1 MGVLV
6 LDKVLNKA
14 AGIIALKILYKGI
27 AGMKNLN
34 SNTFHKL
41 PILDGLELFNAKKHC
56 IDFPFHTHTTFN
68 ITLILE
74 QPFSTKLLNS
84 LLQAPVGTIC
94 ITNPHEVHATIC
106 DNKIGNSFFTFYI
119 SPDVLKALNGKRLPF
134 FDDKIIY
141 DEALFQQL
149 YSISQNIGNPKFDVE
164 NKLLKTLKQFAARY
178 ANISKYSDEETKL
191 FQSFLENDSFE
202 KFSLEKAAKKFGLNK
217 YKFLRL
223 FKQETGLTPNNYII
237 LKRVEKC
244 KELLNTQDDLLDIAI
259 ETGFYDATHL
269 CKYFKKITGITPLMY
284 RNA

>member
-1 MGVLV
+1 
-6 LDKVLNKA
+6 
-14 AGIIALKILYKGI
+14 
-27 AGMKNLN
+27 MKNMN

-56 IDFPFHTHTTFN
+56 IDFPFHTHSTFN

-74 QPFSTKLLNS
+74 QTFSTKLFNRF
-84 LLQAPVGTIC
+84 LQAPGGTIC

-106 DNKIGNSFFTFYI
+106 ENKIGNSFFTFYV
-119 SPDVLKALNGKRLPF
+119 SPDVLKALNSKRLPY

-141 DEALFQQL
+141 DEVLFQQF
-149 YSISQNIGNPKFDVE
+149 YSISQKFSIPEFDVE
-164 NKLLKTLKQFAARY
+164 NKLLIALKQLVARY
-178 ANISKYSDEETKL
+178 AKISIFSDEETKL
-191 FQSFLENDSFE
+191 FQRFLDDNSFE
-202 KFSLEKAAKKFGLNK
+202 KFSLEKTAKKFGLDK

-244 KELLNTQDDLLDIAI
+244 KELLKTQDDLLGIAI